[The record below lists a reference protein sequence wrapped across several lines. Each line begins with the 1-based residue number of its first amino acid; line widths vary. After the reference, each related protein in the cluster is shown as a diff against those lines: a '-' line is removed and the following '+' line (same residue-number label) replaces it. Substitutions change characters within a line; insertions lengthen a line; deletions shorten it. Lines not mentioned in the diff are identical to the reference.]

1 MAELRQTSAHEA
13 TANFLLDT
21 LTGREREIAA
31 YITRGTPNKIIAAE
45 LGISQRTIEAHRAR
59 IFMKMRVRNAVQL
72 TQRCLGGRLAA
83 AASGT
88 GVADPRP
95 VAPEAPIAINEPGRL
110 GRVSTPVRRWDQ
122 CPPGASAVIPAAAP
136 ARSGGSVSAR
146 STG

>member
-1 MAELRQTSAHEA
+1 MTDRRQTPGHEA
-13 TANFLLDT
+13 TVNFLLST

-72 TQRCLGGRLAA
+72 TQRCLNRHQNADSALAGFRSA
-83 AASGT
+83 
-88 GVADPRP
+88 R
-95 VAPEAPIAINEPGRL
+95 PEAPIAFSGAGRPGRDAM
-110 GRVSTPVRRWDQ
+110 PARRWDQ
-122 CPPGASAVIPAAAP
+122 CPPGASALIPAAVP
-136 ARSGGSVSAR
+136 GRSAGSPSAR